1 MTKNWERYEE
11 VVQQILGHLR
21 TELGFASVEGKGKQ
35 PGASG
40 TEWEADAICYRQGDG
55 KMILVEC
62 KHWSRRIDQRTMG
75 QFAFSINDSGAAGG
89 LLVTPIG
96 YQEGAAKVAN
106 ASKIGM
112 ATLNPDATDREY
124 ALRIA
129 ERLFIGIA
137 DRIHFTDVATAVV
150 ERGSNAG
157 GKTGQ

>member
-1 MTKNWERYEE
+1 LTN
-11 VVQQILGHLR
+11 G
-21 TELGFASVEGKGKQ
+21 
-35 PGASG
+35 G
-40 TEWEADAICYRQGDG
+40 TSRVDQG
-55 KMILVEC
+55 
-62 KHWSRRIDQRTMG
+62 TMG
-75 QFAFSINDSGAAGG
+75 HFAFSIIDTRAAGG

-129 ERLFIGIA
+129 ERLFAGFV
-137 DRIHFTDVATAVV
+137 DTIHLTDVATAVV

-157 GKTGQ
+157 GKAGQ